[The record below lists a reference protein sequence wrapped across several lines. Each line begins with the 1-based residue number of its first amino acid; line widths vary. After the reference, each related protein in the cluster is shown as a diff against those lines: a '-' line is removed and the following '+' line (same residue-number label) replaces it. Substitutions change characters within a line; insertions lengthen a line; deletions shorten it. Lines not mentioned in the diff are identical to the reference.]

1 MGWGG
6 RASLHRPVNCPA
18 CRRDTLGPLCQC
30 CCFSV
35 GCDLPPGSLP
45 SPSVVQLADSDSVV
59 LMTRCCARGLP
70 EDIVMCSDSGDGGGV
85 EGGGG
90 GSVESV

>member
-1 MGWGG
+1 M
-6 RASLHRPVNCPA
+6 
-18 CRRDTLGPLCQC
+18 GPLCQC

-90 GSVESV
+90 VRGECVKYFLNVELNYC